1 MKTIVSLLCSCYSD
15 HLHNESYNFVGICV
29 FPLRKR
35 ALSDDKYFQEQRMW
49 RYGNYCKSQH
59 SVMDPCGGCRW
70 SGIFLWNVK
79 ARRKQKG
86 ENFCRMLLYRKA
98 LRALRISHVF
108 FTRTWC
114 RIPVTH
120 HLEMNT
126 RYNDMVGRW
135 GSALFQYICY
145 TVASKLITAISQH
158 LPSNVLIN
166 INSFCYTS
174 VPSFSPQQKG
184 ASAGVY
190 FVSVEVLVCLFQ
202 FCFGKE

>member
-1 MKTIVSLLCSCYSD
+1 
-15 HLHNESYNFVGICV
+15 
-29 FPLRKR
+29 
-35 ALSDDKYFQEQRMW
+35 
-49 RYGNYCKSQH
+49 
-59 SVMDPCGGCRW
+59 
-70 SGIFLWNVK
+70 
-79 ARRKQKG
+79 
-86 ENFCRMLLYRKA
+86 MLLYRKA
-98 LRALRISHVF
+98 LHALRISHVL

-202 FCFGKE
+202 FCFGKEQRKFVWRFGFFFAKHVVFKCICHYISITQKNSKIKTADTSLSTVGSEVCSNSLLL